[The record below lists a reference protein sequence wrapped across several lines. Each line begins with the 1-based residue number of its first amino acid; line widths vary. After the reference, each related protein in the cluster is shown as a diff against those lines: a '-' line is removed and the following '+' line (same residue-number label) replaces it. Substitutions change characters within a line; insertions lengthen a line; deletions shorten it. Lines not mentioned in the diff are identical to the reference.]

1 MSDTIDTTPR
11 HAWVDSRA
19 SRCADAMAYGRYDTD
34 YPRDVI
40 SDAMHYAA
48 SIGLDPFAEVD
59 AAIGHYRSES
69 TDTGD
74 GTNEDGD
81 PVEVTA

>member
-1 MSDTIDTTPR
+1 MEAGDTTPR
-11 HAWVDSRA
+11 PAWVDSHA
-19 SRCADAMAYGRYDTD
+19 DRCADAMSAGRYDAD
-34 YPRDVI
+34 YPRDMI
-40 SDAMHYAA
+40 TAAMHYAA
-48 SIGLDPFAEVD
+48 SIGLDPLAEVD